1 MRKHPRKFDRNSE
14 LVGRRRHLSGIEDG
28 DGGASTRKNG
38 VMSSPGDAML
48 ARGAQAG
55 DAISLGI
62 LFERHRARLHA
73 VALGMLGHGPD
84 AEDAVQDAI
93 VIAIRRIGELREPAA
108 AGGWLVAIVV
118 NVCRARLRRRAP
130 EPLGADAADLRGA
143 LDSVHETV
151 ERDALRDWV
160 WAAVERLP
168 EPQRVAI
175 MLRHFSTAHSY
186 DAIADICDVPLGT
199 VRSRLN
205 TARKQL
211 ADQLLATAATAHT
224 DATDCA
230 IGHSRPVRR
239 CWPSSAAG
247 TRRHWNRCTHLRSPS
262 GWPTTSSAAA
272 APASPQAWHVTSKTV
287 SPPALCALSPANTS
301 RSLSSCSRTPA
312 SSRCTAHPPS
322 PSCTITTPAAPTGS
336 SPTTRHAR
344 SQPRSRPGAPA
355 LSKKRPATPQ
365 SRSRVDEQH
374 FAKGR
379 ADRRRT
385 PSAK

>member
-1 MRKHPRKFDRNSE
+1 
-14 LVGRRRHLSGIEDG
+14 
-28 DGGASTRKNG
+28 
-38 VMSSPGDAML
+38 MSSPGDAML

-143 LDSVHETV
+143 LDSVQEIV
-151 ERDALRDWV
+151 ERGALRDWV

-186 DAIADICDVPLGT
+186 DAIADICDVPVGT

-211 ADQLLATAATAHT
+211 ADELLATAATAHT
-224 DATDCA
+224 DRDRLRDWTL
-230 IGHSRPVRR
+230 
-239 CWPSSAAG
+239 AAG
-247 TRRHWNRCTHLRSPS
+247 AAMLAFQRS
-262 GWPTTSSAAA
+262 GN
-272 APASPQAWHVTSKTV
+272 PASLESVYSPEVAFRMADHVERRGRARLAAGLARDFEDGVTARV
-287 SPPALCALSPANTS
+287 VRVIPGEHVAIAELVLENPREQPLHCPPAVTQLHYHDAG
-301 RSLSSCSRTPA
+301 RTHRLV
-312 SSRCTAHPPS
+312 SHY
-322 PSCTITTPAAPTGS
+322 AP
-336 SPTTRHAR
+336 
-344 SQPRSRPGAPA
+344 RP
-355 LSKKRPATPQ
+355 
-365 SRSRVDEQH
+365 
-374 FAKGR
+374 
-379 ADRRRT
+379 
-385 PSAK
+385 